1 MEEYVFQVEGGPHL
15 LQSCLRAAQDG
26 FPFVANE
33 MHPSFENMIV
43 IIVSS
48 LQTFL
53 MDIHHNSSLRSI
65 LEDDSISLAS
75 KSCIRSYSGKG
86 AKAMVGC

>member
-1 MEEYVFQVEGGPHL
+1 
-15 LQSCLRAAQDG
+15 
-26 FPFVANE
+26 
-33 MHPSFENMIV
+33 
-43 IIVSS
+43 
-48 LQTFL
+48 L